1 MPLGSVNL
9 PQGNTDFSSC
19 LKNLETELWAAFGD
33 VQFCS
38 LLLNSQ
44 VNYSVQLYFNYV
56 LI

>member
-19 LKNLETELWAAFGD
+19 LKNLETELWAPFGD

-38 LLLNSQ
+38 PLLNSQ